1 MRKAASVTSSTNEE
15 IVGEQA
21 VHAAGLRRT
30 LGRFTSGVTVVTTA
44 SARGTDVHG
53 MTANAFTSVSLD
65 PPLVLVSVSKDA
77 KCNQR
82 IIDSGR
88 YGISILGAEQ
98 HALCRHF
105 AGAGQRPDLV
115 DFLWRDGLPLIA
127 AALAHLVCT
136 VRASYPA
143 GDHVLHISEVD
154 HLWERDGA
162 PLVFYNGRLQTFAAP
177 IFDIAAGSE
186 QRG

>member
-1 MRKAASVTSSTNEE
+1 MNT
-15 IVGEQA
+15 
-21 VHAAGLRRT
+21 AGLRRV

-44 SARGTDVHG
+44 SAQGADVHG

-65 PPLVLVSVSKDA
+65 PPLVLVSVSTHA

-82 IIDSGR
+82 IADSGR
-88 YGISILGAEQ
+88 YGISILSAEQ

-105 AGAGQRPDLV
+105 AGAAQRPDLV
-115 DFLWRDGLPLIA
+115 DFVWRDGLPLIV

-136 VRASYPA
+136 VRASHPA
-143 GDHVLHISEVD
+143 GDHVLHIGEVD
-154 HLWERDGA
+154 QLWERDGA
-162 PLVFYNGRLQTFAAP
+162 PLVFYNGKLQTLEAPAA
-177 IFDIAAGSE
+177 DIAAGSE